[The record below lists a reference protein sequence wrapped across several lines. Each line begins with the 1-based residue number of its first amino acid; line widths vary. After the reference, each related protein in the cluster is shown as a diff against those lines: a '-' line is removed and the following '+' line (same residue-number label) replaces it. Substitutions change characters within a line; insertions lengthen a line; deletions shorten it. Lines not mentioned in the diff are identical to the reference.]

1 MYVDEETLSQ
11 VTSDICCTMLGLP
24 MYPVF
29 EDGPAEASLLAK
41 VHISGEW
48 NATLEVATT
57 SAVAMQIAAQM
68 FELEPVGIQTADLYD
83 ALGEIANM
91 VGGNVKGIINGELD
105 LSLPSV
111 QTCAGPTVA
120 IAGSTIVRMA
130 CPDGPL
136 TVTLWETIEAGITV

>member
-1 MYVDEETLSQ
+1 
-11 VTSDICCTMLGLP
+11 MLGLP

-29 EDGPAEASLLAK
+29 DDTPAEASLLAK

-57 SAVAMQIAAQM
+57 PAVAMLIAAEM
-68 FELEPVGIQTADLYD
+68 FSLDPTSIQTADMFD

-105 LSLPSV
+105 LSLPKVES
-111 QTCAGPTVA
+111 CDHPTIA
-120 IAGSTIVRMA
+120 IAGATIVRMA

-136 TVTLWETIEAGITV
+136 TVTLSESIEAETTV

>member
-1 MYVDEETLSQ
+1 MYVDEETLTQ

-29 EDGPAEASLLAK
+29 DDGPAEASLLAK

-48 NATLEVATT
+48 KATLEVATT
-57 SAVAMQIAAQM
+57 PVVATLIAAQM
-68 FELEPVGIQTADLYD
+68 FELDPASIQTADLYD

-91 VGGNVKGIINGELD
+91 VGGNVKGIVNGELD

-111 QTCAGPTVA
+111 QTCAGPTVVM
-120 IAGSTIVRMA
+120 AGSTVVRMA

-136 TVTLWETIEAGITV
+136 TVTLWETIEAAITV